1 MSVTLSII
9 MYAMSL
15 DNISNTLKTR
25 DSAQVNMGI
34 TVACVLNGLIWSL
47 YAILVQD
54 IFVLI
59 PNIMAL
65 ASASIQLNLYKWTTG
80 QLENSDWFIQLL

>member
-1 MSVTLSII
+1 MSVFLSVI
-9 MYAMSL
+9 MYATSL

-34 TVACVLNGLIWSL
+34 TIACVLNGIIWSI

-65 ASASIQLNLYKWTTG
+65 ATASI
-80 QLENSDWFIQLL
+80 